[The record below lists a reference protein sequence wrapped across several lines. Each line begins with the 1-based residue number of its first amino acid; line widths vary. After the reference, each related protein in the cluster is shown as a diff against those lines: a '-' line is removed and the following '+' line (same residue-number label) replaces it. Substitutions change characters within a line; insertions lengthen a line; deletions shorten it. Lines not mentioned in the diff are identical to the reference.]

1 MNDDNLKR
9 YTSSEAREYGKKGAA
24 KSAEVRRKKK
34 AMRERAEALL
44 SCKLKD
50 PTLLE
55 NYRNAGLLSPK
66 GSMDLADAILAAQI
80 VQALTGKGGDPKA
93 FKAILDLV
101 EPDGISNAAD
111 ENNAQMEALAD
122 LLQAPKQNRT
132 LDDFEDGDSD
142 G

>member
-122 LLQAPKQNRT
+122 LLQTPKQNRT
-132 LDDFEDGDSD
+132 LDDFEDGDTD

>member
-1 MNDDNLKR
+1 
-9 YTSSEAREYGKKGAA
+9 
-24 KSAEVRRKKK
+24 
-34 AMRERAEALL
+34 MRERAEALL